1 MIIGIDAS
9 RANRGH
15 KSGTEWYSFYL
26 IKALAKIDS
35 RNQYILYTDQPLL
48 NGLLDLSCTKATC
61 HRTDVTY
68 DVEGYQKLISPHNN
82 FKAKIVSWPFKYFWT
97 LGALSLEMLRHKPD
111 VLFIPA
117 HGLPLI
123 HPKKTAATIHDIG
136 FKQEKKLYNPERIG
150 YRLKGWDWLVKLLTF
165 GKHHATALDY
175 LDWSTAFALKHAR
188 AIITISEFSKSELIK
203 HYHADTDKI
212 KIVHNGYN
220 NELFSFEPTAERLSA
235 VLGTYGIDRPYI
247 FYVGRLEKKKNI
259 AKLIEAY
266 ALARQNFGVKHKL
279 YLIGDASYGYD
290 EIKYLINEFGVDRYV
305 VATGWIEESHLPFIF
320 KGADAFIFPSKY
332 EGFGIPLLQAM
343 AAGTPIAASRV
354 ASIPEIAGD
363 AALYFNPDDAFDM
376 AQKIAEVV
384 QNEGTKQRLIKA
396 GTERSQKFSW
406 DNCARTTLEL
416 LEKM

>member
-1 MIIGIDAS
+1 MLIGIDAS

-48 NGLLDLSCTKATC
+48 NGLLDLSCAEANC
-61 HRTDVTY
+61 RRTDVTY
-68 DVEGYQKLISPHNN
+68 DEAGYQKLISPHHN
-82 FKAKIVSWPFKYFWT
+82 FKAKVVGWPFKYFWT
-97 LGALSLEMLRHKPD
+97 LGALSLEMLRSKPD

-123 HPKKTAATIHDIG
+123 HPKKTIATIHDIG

-150 YRLKGWDWLVKLLTF
+150 YRLKGWNWLIGLMTL
-165 GKHHATALDY
+165 GKHRATALDY
-175 LDWSTAFALKHAR
+175 MDWSTAFALKHAQ
-188 AIITISEFSKSELIK
+188 AIITISEFSKQELIK
-203 HYHADTDKI
+203 HYQADTDKI
-212 KIVHNGYN
+212 KIIHNGYN
-220 NELFSFEPTAERLSA
+220 NELFGSTPTAERLAA

-305 VATGWIEESHLPFIF
+305 ATTGWIEESHLPFIF
-320 KGADAFIFPSKY
+320 QGADAFIFPSKY

-354 ASIPEIAGD
+354 ASIPEIAGE
-363 AALYFNPDDAFDM
+363 AALYFNPDNAYDM
-376 AQKIAEVV
+376 AEKIAQIV
-384 QNEGTKQRLIKA
+384 QNEDLKQGLIRA
-396 GTERSQKFSW
+396 GLKRVEDFSW
-406 DNCARTTLEL
+406 DNCAKETLKL
-416 LEKM
+416 LESL